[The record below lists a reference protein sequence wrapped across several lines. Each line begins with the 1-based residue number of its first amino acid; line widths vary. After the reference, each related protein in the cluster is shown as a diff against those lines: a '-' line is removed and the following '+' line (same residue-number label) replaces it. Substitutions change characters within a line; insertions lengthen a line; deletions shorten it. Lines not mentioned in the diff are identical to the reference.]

1 MAKKDFDEIKK
12 EVRKLVSEIT
22 KVPEKDL
29 KDGALFV
36 EDLEIDSMMALEIIA
51 GIEKKYRVLIPEE
64 KITAIRSMQNIFDLL
79 EGIIKI

>member
-1 MAKKDFDEIKK
+1 MAKKDFNEIKK